1 MPGSDQPRDSMITKL
16 KILNYRPLRLK
27 ASPPG
32 RLFYFLEMFL
42 RLAVWIMKRV
52 EKRDRLGMMQQG
64 MAPVVDLNRIR
75 IIKTFEI
82 MQADLKVYTE
92 ATRRSEMAF
101 GFLTGSGG
109 AFISCGLAW
118 LSNTSDNPAVVAT
131 FAAVTVVLFLAT
143 LFFMSVW
150 IGERRK
156 IPDLFERFREDT
168 VD

>member
-1 MPGSDQPRDSMITKL
+1 MQR
-16 KILNYRPLRLK
+16 
-27 ASPPG
+27 
-32 RLFYFLEMFL
+32 EMGTVIDFHP
-42 RLAVWIMKRV
+42 IRV
-52 EKRDRLGMMQQG
+52 
-64 MAPVVDLNRIR
+64 
-75 IIKTFEI
+75 IKTFEI
-82 MQADLKVYTE
+82 MHADLKIYTE

-156 IPDLFERFREDT
+156 IPDLFERFREDSA
-168 VD
+168 D